1 MVSLSHSVS
10 FPVRGE
16 PLTASWVS
24 SPVRLTPHRH
34 VSGFPV
40 RLTPY
45 RLLHGMDRYTGKR
58 LIGLEHLRQSLIDI
72 LTTRIGLRVMLRD
85 YGGSIPSLIDQPLNQ
100 FFAVDLYV
108 AIADACAKW
117 EPRLRLEQIFFK
129 NLGDGRVEVD
139 LEAIYLPQ
147 GKAIKM
153 QGLVIR

>member
-1 MVSLSHSVS
+1 
-10 FPVRGE
+10 
-16 PLTASWVS
+16 
-24 SPVRLTPHRH
+24 
-34 VSGFPV
+34 
-40 RLTPY
+40 
-45 RLLHGMDRYTGKR
+45 MDRNTGKP
-58 LIGLEHLRQSLIDI
+58 LGGLDHLRQSLIDI

-85 YGGSIPSLIDQPLNQ
+85 YGGALPALIDSPTNQ

-117 EPRLRLEQIFFK
+117 EPRLRLEQIFYR
-129 NLGDGRVEVD
+129 NLGDGRVNVD

>member
-1 MVSLSHSVS
+1 MNRHT
-10 FPVRGE
+10 GK
-16 PLTASWVS
+16 PLT
-24 SPVRLTPHRH
+24 
-34 VSGFPV
+34 
-40 RLTPY
+40 
-45 RLLHGMDRYTGKR
+45 
-58 LIGLEHLRQSLIDI
+58 GLEHLRQSLIDI

-85 YGGSIPSLIDQPLNQ
+85 YGGSIPSLIDSPLNQ

-139 LEAIYLPQ
+139 LEAIYLPS
-147 GKAIKM
+147 GKPIKM